1 MDMRDMRPSYSAYL
15 QGPSQIMH
23 TALLSFPSLQIALL
37 GIAAIPFIYYGLAV
51 FSSIRF
57 FSARKPEPPA
67 KDEFLPP
74 VSILKP
80 VRGLDPDAYRN
91 FASFCRLDYPEYEIL
106 FCVGDTADPALPVIQ
121 RIASDF
127 PHINIRTIIGSGREA
142 TNDKCAKLARLT
154 DEAQYDH
161 VAINDS
167 DVRVEPLYLR
177 RLMAPLANP
186 NVGAVTCLYA
196 PDPAAAANATW
207 VQHLQEAGMLSDFY
221 PGLFVAKELDG
232 IKFALGPTIATR
244 VSCLRE
250 FGGYAAIENRP
261 ADDLLIGRLIAE
273 QGREV
278 ILLPYAVHTV
288 PDFQSFGDLFVKR
301 LRWMTVMRHM
311 RPAGHLGL
319 IFTLGLPWTLLAI
332 ALAPRAAIALG
343 FLFAYLFVRTLLT
356 LIVGRAGLRQPA
368 IWKHLLFVPLWDGVA
383 TVVWAVSFLRRT
395 IRWRGQDYVI
405 VNGQLVPARSGQ
417 AVSAAAQHVEH

>member
-1 MDMRDMRPSYSAYL
+1 MVVSSLYKL
-15 QGPSQIMH
+15 MH
-23 TALLSFPSLQIALL
+23 TALLSFPSLRIALL
-37 GIAAIPFIYYGLAV
+37 GIAAIPFIYYALAV

-57 FSARKPEPPA
+57 FAARKPEFRAPEFHA
-67 KDEFLPP
+67 AGEFLPP

-80 VRGLDPDAYRN
+80 VRGLDPDAYQN

-121 RIASDF
+121 RIAADF
-127 PHINIRTIIGSGREA
+127 PHVKIRTIIGSGREA

-154 DEAQYDH
+154 DEAAH
-161 VAINDS
+161 EHIVISDS
-167 DVRVEPLYLR
+167 DVRVEPRYLR
-177 RLMAPLANP
+177 RLMAPLADP
-186 NVGAVTCLYA
+186 KVGAVTCLYA
-196 PDPAAAANATW
+196 PGQDPSQSSTGNVAW

-288 PDFQSFGDLFVKR
+288 PDFQSFSELFFKR

-332 ALAPRAAIALG
+332 ALAPRAVIALS
-343 FLFAYLFVRTLLT
+343 FLFAYLFVRSLLT
-356 LIVGRAGLRQPA
+356 LIVGRAGLRQPGL
-368 IWKHLLFVPLWDGVA
+368 WKQLLLVPLWDAVA
-383 TVVWAVSFLRRT
+383 AVIWAASFLRRT
-395 IRWRGQDYVI
+395 IRWRGHDYVI
-405 VNGQLVPARSGQ
+405 INGQLVPARSGR
-417 AVSAAAQHVEH
+417 AVSAAAQRVER